1 MPPKKAEKKAD
12 GEGPSPEEELK
23 ELAMKNT
30 TLELQ
35 LRKCSPGCFS
45 STIYSFPK
53 LHALYRMLM

>member
-23 ELAMKNT
+23 EFTMKNT

-35 LRKCSPGCFS
+35 LRE
-45 STIYSFPK
+45 Y
-53 LHALYRMLM
+53 

>member
-23 ELAMKNT
+23 ELTMKNT

-35 LRKCSPGCFS
+35 LRE
-45 STIYSFPK
+45 Y
-53 LHALYRMLM
+53 